1 MKLKLLLLSF
11 ATVLFNYVQAQE
23 TFPNNGVKNSF
34 EEIHAF
40 INATLVISPQQTL
53 EKGVL
58 VIQGDRILRADN
70 DTNKQ
75 IPSGAIIHDLNSKY
89 VYPSFI
95 DLNTSYGIKKL
106 KRPAWKPQPQY
117 RSKTGAGAGWNQAIR
132 PQINSKDLFNINEE
146 ESGSFRACGF
156 GTVLT
161 HQNDGIARGSGLLTT
176 LNDKNENKSVLIS
189 KASAHYSLNKGSSRQ
204 KFPSSLMGTL
214 ALINQTY
221 LDAEWYDQNNIPVY
235 NRSLEA
241 WNNLQDL
248 PQIFEVNDK
257 LDIQRVWKIADEFEK
272 DYILIGNGDE
282 YQRTSFL
289 TESNFAVV
297 LPINFPKPYDVT
309 IPDAASMLSL
319 QKMKHWEMAPSNPA
333 VLIDND
339 IFICLSTTDLDNKS
353 DFLSNLRKAI
363 SFGLKKQDA
372 LAALTI
378 NPAELM
384 EAGNLLG
391 TLSEGKLAN
400 FLVCSDDIFE
410 NGTILS
416 NWVQGDKYIINSEI
430 DFDPR
435 GTYLSSNKDTIIIF
449 GSLESPKA
457 KIVEDSTTI
466 KMKFQKEGPHLI
478 FNYDMEG
485 IYSINSIFSNETLN
499 GQIFLPNGD
508 VEKWTANRIEKEKQ
522 SITSSDGKTKKEIGD
537 LWFPNMGYGWQKELI
552 TKNVL
557 FKNATVWTNENLGI
571 AENTDVAISNGKI
584 ISVGSNLIGEEIFSK
599 QDFQTIDAN
608 GKHLTSGIIDE
619 HSHIAI
625 SRGVNEGSQA
635 SSAEVSIQDVVNSD
649 DVNIYRQL
657 SGGVTTS
664 QLLHGSANPIGG
676 QSALI
681 KLRWGASPQ
690 EMLFKDADGFIK
702 FALGENVKQA
712 NWGDFER
719 IRFPQTRM
727 GVEQVFYDHFLRAK
741 AYEQEW
747 KKYNSLSSSAK
758 RNSLAPREDLEMNA
772 ILEIL
777 NKKRFITCHSYVQSE
792 INMLMHVGDS
802 MGFTVNT
809 FTHILEGYKL
819 ADKMK
824 AHNAGAST
832 FSDWWAYKF
841 EVNDAIPYNA
851 AILAEMD
858 VVTAINSDDAEMA
871 RRLNQE
877 AAKTVKYGNMSQ
889 EEAWK
894 TVTLNPAKLLHIDNK
909 VGSIKEGKDAD
920 IVLWSANPLSVYA
933 KVEQTY
939 VDGKLYFDLEN
950 DRILQQRNKN
960 ERARLIQKML
970 IQKENG
976 VPTQEV
982 KAEQQKL
989 YHCNSIEGEDHN
1001 HSSCH

>member
-1 MKLKLLLLSF
+1 MKLKLLFFSCATLLVNFLS
-11 ATVLFNYVQAQE
+11 AQE
-23 TFPNNGVKNSF
+23 TFPSNGVKNSF

-40 INATLVISPQQTL
+40 VNATLVISPQQTL
-53 EKGVL
+53 QNGVL

-70 DTNKQ
+70 DTS
-75 IPSGAIIHDLNSKY
+75 IDLPSGAIIHDLSNKF
-89 VYPSFI
+89 VYSSFI
-95 DLNTSYGIKKL
+95 DLNTSYGIKKA

-117 RSKTGAGAGWNQAIR
+117 KSNTGSGSGWNQAIH
-132 PQINSKDLFNINEE
+132 PETNSKDLFNIDNEE
-146 ESGSFRACGF
+146 AKAFRTSGF

-161 HQNDGIARGSGLLTT
+161 HNNDGIARGSGLLTT
-176 LNDKNENKSVLIS
+176 LNDENENKSVIIS
-189 KASAHYSLNKGSSRQ
+189 KASAHYSLDKGSSRQ
-204 KFPSSLMGTL
+204 KYPSSLMGVL

-221 LDAEWYDQNNIPVY
+221 LDAEWYDQSNIPIY

-241 WNNLQDL
+241 WNELQDL

-257 LDIQRVWKIADEFEK
+257 LDIQRIWKIADEFEK
-272 DYILIGNGDE
+272 DFIVIGNGDE

-289 TESNFAVV
+289 KESNFAVV

-333 VLIDND
+333 KLVENG
-339 IFICLSTTDLDNKS
+339 IFICLSTTDLEKKS
-353 DFLSNLRKAI
+353 DFLSNLRKAV
-363 SFGLKKQDA
+363 SHGLDKQDA
-372 LAALTI
+372 LAALTT

-384 EAGNLLG
+384 EAGSLLG
-391 TLSEGKLAN
+391 TLSKGKLAN
-400 FLVCSDDIFE
+400 FIICSQDVFE

-416 NWVQGDKYIINSEI
+416 NWVQGKQYTINSEAH
-430 DFDPR
+430 FDPR
-435 GTYLSSNKDTIIIF
+435 GTYLSSTNDTLIIF
-449 GSLESPKA
+449 GSIDNPKA

-466 KMKFQKEGPHLI
+466 KMKFQKEGPHLT
-478 FNYDMEG
+478 FNYDMNG
-485 IYSINSIFSNETLN
+485 IYSINTLYFDDKLE
-499 GQIFLPNGD
+499 GQMYLPNGD
-508 VEKWTANRIEKEKQ
+508 VKKWSASPIEKEETNKEEFKQ
-522 SITSSDGKTKKEIGD
+522 KQEKKTGK
-537 LWFPNMGYGWQKELI
+537 LWFPNMGYGWEQKLK
-552 TKNVL
+552 TKNTL

-571 AENTDVAISNGKI
+571 AQNTDVAISNGKI
-584 ISVGSNLIGEEIFSK
+584 ILIGKNLIGEEIFSK
-599 QDFQTIDAN
+599 KEFETIDATN
-608 GKHLTSGIIDE
+608 KHLTSGIIDE

-649 DVNIYRQL
+649 DINIYRQL

-681 KLRWGASPQ
+681 KLRWGSSPQ
-690 EMLFKDADGFIK
+690 EMLFENADGFIK

-727 GVEQVFYDHFLRAK
+727 GVEQVFYDHFLRAR
-741 AYEQEW
+741 AYEKDW
-747 KKYNSLSSSAK
+747 NNYNSLSSSAK
-758 RNSLAPREDLEMNA
+758 RNTLTPREDLEMDA
-772 ILEIL
+772 IVEIL
-777 NKKRFITCHSYVQSE
+777 NSERFITCHSYVQSE

-802 MGFTVNT
+802 MGFTINT
-809 FTHILEGYKL
+809 FTHILEGYKV

-824 AHNAGAST
+824 THNAGAST

-851 AILAEMD
+851 AILAEMG

-894 TVTLNPAKLLHIDNK
+894 TVTLNPAKLLHVDHR

-939 VDGKLYFDLEN
+939 VDGKLYFDIEQDKQLK
-950 DRILQQRNKN
+950 QRNKD

-970 IQKENG
+970 LEKDNG

-982 KAEQQKL
+982 KAEEQKL
-989 YHCNSIEGEDHN
+989 YHCNTIEGEEHT
-1001 HSSCH
+1001 HGSCH